1 MCFILLWLLLLV
13 VCGVVVSVCCIKV
26 REECKNQK
34 YCDSCEQEL
43 SLLDIQFNLI
53 CVLIHKVFV
62 VPGLKKRELIHV
74 LKSVA

>member
-1 MCFILLWLLLLV
+1 MILFSF
-13 VCGVVVSVCCIKV
+13 G
-26 REECKNQK
+26 
-34 YCDSCEQEL
+34 EQEL